1 MIERRS
7 PQPTTAAAAAV
18 AAASTSM
25 PRGSAASPTVVLL
38 DTPALRAVLDVLGA
52 VSMFAVVSAA
62 VGARD
67 AALTTAATAVLVLVS
82 RALRHRSS
90 VAARHSET

>member
-1 MIERRS
+1 
-7 PQPTTAAAAAV
+7 
-18 AAASTSM
+18 M
-25 PRGSAASPTVVLL
+25 PRGSAAPPTVVLL

-62 VGARD
+62 AGTQD

-82 RALRHRSS
+82 RALRHRNTVCHHMLASS
-90 VAARHSET
+90 RG